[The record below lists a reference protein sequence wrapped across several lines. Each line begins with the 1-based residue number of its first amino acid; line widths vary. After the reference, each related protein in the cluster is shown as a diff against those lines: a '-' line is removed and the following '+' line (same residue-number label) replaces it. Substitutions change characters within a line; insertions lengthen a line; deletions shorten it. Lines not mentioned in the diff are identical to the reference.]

1 MGSRLTLL
9 CRFNYNAQLL
19 ECTRI
24 IEHYKAAF
32 YFMEGDCLWR
42 RNIRIIKCKNQ
53 TFPIRKQTN
62 YRRPVCQQQF
72 LTLFSNKSVFYGIQN
87 VYYT

>member
-32 YFMEGDCLWR
+32 NFMEGDCLWR

-72 LTLFSNKSVFYGIQN
+72 LTLLQQQKCF
-87 VYYT
+87 